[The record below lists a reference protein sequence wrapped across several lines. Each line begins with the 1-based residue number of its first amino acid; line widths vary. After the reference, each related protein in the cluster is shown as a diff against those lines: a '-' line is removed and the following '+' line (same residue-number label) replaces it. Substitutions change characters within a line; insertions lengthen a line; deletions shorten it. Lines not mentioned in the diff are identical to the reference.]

1 MIKRIIMELL
11 NPALKYERL
20 CRYERKSSAAI
31 FSEQY
36 NFLIKREHIYRY
48 CKKCG
53 FTLISYYRKNNS
65 IAFTKCEL
73 CGKEN

>member
-1 MIKRIIMELL
+1 MIKVIIMELFE
-11 NPALKYERL
+11 PILKYERL
-20 CRYERKSSAAI
+20 CEYERKTPAAI
-31 FSEQY
+31 FSQQY
-36 NFLIKREHIYRY
+36 NLIMKRQQIYQY

-53 FTLISYYRKNNS
+53 FTLISYYKKNGS